1 MIRSSKLYCAAL
13 CLTLIAT
20 TAQADPLLKLNDKG
34 YFEAPGLNVTVFAD
48 IYPDGHQTGVTVIQH
63 GVRVAANGDLRLEPS
78 PGQWS
83 PMPAGGAQTVDAA
96 SNTVTQTLSYPDPSK
111 DRKGFNPIE
120 YPDLNFTYHV
130 RVTPVGDGD
139 SFKISV
145 DLDQPLPAAWEGK
158 VGFNFELFPGDLF
171 GKTWLMTGADGAQTD
186 GLFPRQADG
195 PMKDENGHLI
205 AAPMAVGKTLVVAPD
220 SDLQRMT
227 IASETGTLS

>member
-1 MIRSSKLYCAAL
+1 MWPRWSKFKGRGASRGADCGSVTNMQKSLNMAGAL
-13 CLTLIAT
+13 SFLALIA
-20 TAQADPLLKLNDKG
+20 AAGAAADPLLKLNAQG

-83 PMPAGGAQTVDAA
+83 PMPAGGAQNVDATTG
-96 SNTVTQTLSYPDPSK
+96 TVSQTLSFPDPTK
-111 DRKGFNPIE
+111 NRTGFNPIE

-130 RVTPVGDGD
+130 RVTPVGQGYA
-139 SFKISV
+139 FKISV
-145 DLDQPLPAAWEGK
+145 DLDKPLPQNWEGK

-171 GKTWLMTGADGAQTD
+171 GKTWLMTGPAGKESQ

-195 PMKDENGHLI
+195 PMVDDHGQI
-205 AAPMAVGKTLVVAPD
+205 
-220 SDLQRMT
+220 
-227 IASETGTLS
+227 